1 MKILFVCTGNTCR
14 SPMAQA
20 IAEDYIKK
28 HNIKN
33 IEVSSCGIYP
43 EIGAN
48 ASKNAVEVMKELG
61 IDISNHKA
69 RQFDANDITDS
80 DIIAVMSPQHMA
92 LLSVAGVPED
102 KIIILGGGIH
112 DPYGS
117 NIDTY
122 RSCRDKISLEVTAL
136 IDKITGVREIN
147 DDK

>member
-33 IEVSSCGIYP
+33 IEISSCGIYP
-43 EIGAN
+43 ETGAN

-61 IDISNHKA
+61 IDISKHKA

-80 DIIAVMSPQHMA
+80 DIIVVMSPRHME

-102 KIIILGGGIH
+102 KIIILECPSSSSLRIV
-112 DPYGS
+112 
-117 NIDTY
+117 
-122 RSCRDKISLEVTAL
+122 SCSEWKS
-136 IDKITGVREIN
+136 K
-147 DDK
+147 